1 MLNNRRNRSAWF
13 ATGLGLG
20 ILTGILCAPK
30 SGRETRKAI
39 AAGVDG
45 GLKRAASLARDG
57 RRHANHIV
65 ESGKKLITR
74 KKEQVRAAIDAAK
87 VLVKAA

>member
-1 MLNNRRNRSAWF
+1 MLNNRRNRSVWF
-13 ATGLGLG
+13 AAGIGLGV
-20 ILTGILCAPK
+20 LTGILCAPK

-39 AAGVDG
+39 SAGVDS
-45 GLKRAASLARDG
+45 GLRRAAELGRDS
-57 RRHANHIV
+57 RRRVNHMV
-65 ESGKKLITR
+65 ESGKKLMTR